1 MENASKALIIAGGI
15 LIAILVLSALLLM
28 FTNLSDYQRSN
39 SEIVKSEQLS
49 KFNEEFTQYYRNDL
63 EGVDLISLANKVVD
77 YNKRSGG
84 VGEIKYDQ
92 KITLT
97 IKIDQRKFKN
107 MLKTDPQVFN
117 ESEYV
122 INESTANTSSFF
134 KQITIYRNYEENN
147 SLNNMKK
154 LVSQMDGIKDGDITV
169 EEIIGRGNVFKD
181 ENGNAITDKNDI
193 YTALTKYQEY
203 SSFKSATFKPSDTA
217 SIDYYENG
225 QVRSMTIE
233 FVK

>member
-1 MENASKALIIAGGI
+1 
-15 LIAILVLSALLLM
+15 
-28 FTNLSDYQRSN
+28 
-39 SEIVKSEQLS
+39 
-49 KFNEEFTQYYRNDL
+49 
-63 EGVDLISLANKVVD
+63 
-77 YNKRSGG
+77 
-84 VGEIKYDQ
+84 
-92 KITLT
+92 
-97 IKIDQRKFKN
+97 
-107 MLKTDPQVFN
+107 MLKTDPQVFT

-225 QVRSMTIE
+225 QVKSMTIE